1 MGFDKNQCFDIVFND
16 FEKYLKT
23 FSQEHL
29 LSPPFRMK
37 VDHTFRVVSEIK
49 SIFLAGEKFFD
60 SKFTLDLAMVAALL
74 HDLGR
79 FQQYV
84 SFGTFDDR
92 NTLNHAALSVVI
104 IDQIDLLF
112 CCEKQERDFLR
123 QAILYHNAE
132 FVPESLFGPLL
143 LFVYML
149 RDADKLDILNVVL
162 SVSIEK
168 KTVDYSEEIFS
179 LVSTFQKVPY
189 LLVKTKI
196 DMLLFRLSWVFDIAF
211 SKTMQEVLERK
222 YIDRIALMLPDDQ
235 KFAGLCRSVK
245 DYLFKKLMYCQ
256 NENVFFYGF
265 G

>member
-162 SVSIEK
+162 NVSIEK
-168 KTVDYSEEIFS
+168 KLLIILKKFF
-179 LVSTFQKVPY
+179 L
-189 LLVKTKI
+189 LLV
-196 DMLLFRLSWVFDIAF
+196 
-211 SKTMQEVLERK
+211 
-222 YIDRIALMLPDDQ
+222 
-235 KFAGLCRSVK
+235 
-245 DYLFKKLMYCQ
+245 LFKKYRIYWLKQ
-256 NENVFFYGF
+256 K
-265 G
+265 